1 MACFEAGGDVSK
13 VDVVITLFGI
23 LTLVLLT
30 GLWAHLW
37 VR

>member
-1 MACFEAGGDVSK
+1 VFRGGGVNVSK
-13 VDVVITLFGI
+13 VDLVIILFCI